1 METKLTPNARRFL
14 RALVVN
20 GPAYR
25 ADLARMLRV
34 SRATA
39 TNLANA
45 LQAEGWIVEPDHEPS
60 SLKNLIGTA
69 PQLGVLASVTFLVE
83 SYAASLSTLD
93 GRVLGEL
100 TVTGSAGTSAMDRLN
115 AGAALLEAVFARS
128 DLPTS
133 SLRALHLA
141 VDTQMDELSGEIFAQ
156 RASSRWYGVNPREF
170 FTARFGVP
178 VYLQNTA
185 RLEALAEYLAGTC
198 GTHTN
203 MFYVDVSYG
212 VTSGHVVEGI
222 IQSGARG
229 GSGELG
235 HTIYD
240 WNGPLCTCGNTGC
253 LMQYVSI
260 PAILREYATA
270 SGEHIDWQAFVELA
284 EAGNDLAAMITRR
297 AATVL
302 GRALINVCH
311 TLDPG
316 TIVLSGEVGRGL
328 PSFVDD
334 TAAVVRAHTLPLVG
348 RQLTITD
355 GELAGVLTETARAG
369 IHSLR
374 AIEDVVSAAVAV

>member
-14 RALVVN
+14 RALVAE

-25 ADLARMLRV
+25 ADLARTLRV
-34 SRATA
+34 SRATV
-39 TNLANA
+39 TNLANV
-45 LQAEGWIVEPDHEPS
+45 LQTEGWIVEPDHEPS
-60 SLKNLIGTA
+60 ALKNLIGTA
-69 PQLGVLASVTFLVE
+69 PQLGTLASVTFLVE

-100 TVTGSAGTSAMDRLN
+100 TVTGNPGTNALDRLD
-115 AGAALLEAVFARS
+115 AGAELLESLFAQS
-128 DLPTS
+128 NLPTS

-156 RASSRWYGVNPREF
+156 RASSRWYGVNPKEF
-170 FTARFGVP
+170 FTARFDVP

-198 GTHTN
+198 GDHTN
-203 MFYVDVSYG
+203 MLYVDVSYG
-212 VTSGHVVEGI
+212 VTSGHVVDGI

-260 PAILREYATA
+260 PAMLREYATA
-270 SGEHIDWQAFVELA
+270 SGEHIDWPKFLNLA
-284 EAGNDLAAMITRR
+284 EAGKDLVAMIARR

-328 PSFVDD
+328 PSFVDE

-374 AIEDVVSAAVAV
+374 AIEDVVAAAIAI